1 MKNNRYTN
9 IIVCYGDADRDIL
22 TKQIKMYRERY
33 QSKVVMVMD
42 SEADTKWLDKHSELF
57 EETMDRTEGV
67 SLQDDIVSY
76 CNAHHLSEK
85 ETMLIAEFGDTEPLT
100 GLGFEVKCP
109 GAMAESYK
117 KALEMLGNMIKP
129 RV

>member
-1 MKNNRYTN
+1 MKDNRYAN

-33 QSKVVMVMD
+33 QSKVVLVME
-42 SEADTKWLDKHSELF
+42 SEADTKWLDKYSELF
-57 EETMDRTEGV
+57 EETMNRTEGV
-67 SLQDDIVSY
+67 ILQDDIVSY
-76 CNAHHLSEK
+76 CKAHHLSER
-85 ETMLIAEFGDTEPLT
+85 ETMLIAEFGDTESLT
-100 GLGFEVKCP
+100 GLGFEVKSP

>member
-1 MKNNRYTN
+1 MKDNRYAN

-22 TKQIKMYRERY
+22 TKQIKMYKERY
-33 QSKVVMVMD
+33 QSKVVLVME
-42 SEADTKWLDKHSELF
+42 SEADTKWLDKHSEIF
-57 EETMDRTEGV
+57 EETMNRTEGV

-76 CNAHHLSEK
+76 CKAHHLSEK

-100 GLGFEVKCP
+100 GLGFEVKSP

>member
-1 MKNNRYTN
+1 M
-9 IIVCYGDADRDIL
+9 
-22 TKQIKMYRERY
+22 E
-33 QSKVVMVMD
+33 

-57 EETMDRTEGV
+57 EETMNRTEGV

-76 CNAHHLSEK
+76 CKAHHLSEK
-85 ETMLIAEFGDTEPLT
+85 ETVLIAEFGDTEPLT
-100 GLGFEVKCP
+100 GLGYEVKSP

-129 RV
+129 RI